1 MTNPAL
7 SETSHIVIV
16 DLGAGNLRSVEKAV
30 EAAADH
36 AGIAVSVA
44 ITADPD
50 RLDAADRIILPGVG
64 AFAACMRG
72 LNDTAR
78 LRAALEE
85 NALSARK
92 PILGICVGMQMLAD
106 TGLEYGETCGLG
118 WIPGVVR
125 PFPQAL
131 REPVPHMGW
140 NTIKPQRNHTLF
152 EGQNDLTSAEF
163 YFLHSFVVAPS
174 QPFDAIALCDYGG
187 AFVAAVARG
196 NIAGVQFHPEK
207 SQDAGL
213 AFLENF
219 LIWQPE
225 AAHAASAAS

>member
-1 MTNPAL
+1 VTNPAV
-7 SETSHIVIV
+7 SETSEIVIV

-36 AGIAVSVA
+36 AGISVRVT
-44 ITADPD
+44 ITAEPD
-50 RLDAADRIILPGVG
+50 HLDAADRIILPGVG

-72 LNDTAR
+72 LNETVG

-85 NALSARK
+85 NALSAGK
-92 PILGICVGMQMLAD
+92 PLLGICVGMQMLAD
-106 TGLEYGETCGLG
+106 VGLEFGETPGLG

-125 PFPQAL
+125 PFPPTL
-131 REPVPHMGW
+131 SEPVPHMGW
-140 NTIKPQRNHTLF
+140 NSIKPQTKHALF
-152 EGQNDLTSAEF
+152 EGRNDFMAAEF
-163 YFLHSFVVAPS
+163 YFLHSFI
-174 QPFDAIALCDYGG
+174 FDASRPGDSIALCDYGDP
-187 AFVAAVARG
+187 FVAAVAQG

-219 LIWQPE
+219 LTWQPE
-225 AAHAASAAS
+225 AANAAFAAA